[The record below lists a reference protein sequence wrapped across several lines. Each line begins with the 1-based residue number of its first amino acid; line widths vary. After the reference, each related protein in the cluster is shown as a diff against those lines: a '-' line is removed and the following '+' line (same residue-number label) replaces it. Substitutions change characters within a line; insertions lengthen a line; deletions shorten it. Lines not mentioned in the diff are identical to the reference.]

1 MKPIYKIFKKQSKK
15 IDLKIKIYLRMYIF
29 MIWKPTQIKMIN
41 LKFTPAV
48 MVQCNNLI
56 EILGEIKTH

>member
-1 MKPIYKIFKKQSKK
+1 MT
-15 IDLKIKIYLRMYIF
+15 
-29 MIWKPTQIKMIN
+29 WKPMQIKMIN

-48 MVQCNNLI
+48 TVQCNNLI